1 MLILLFTAVRQP
13 DVTARLIRSTRR
25 TPSTVVLDLEDSLWD
40 VTDSAGTSTL
50 RAAGRTDLVALAQLD
65 RELFSRQRVGVRVNR
80 VSGPDAAADF
90 EALGRASRFVEF
102 DTVVVTKI
110 ESGADVSQNLAQLK
124 GGGVAYRSVVPIV
137 ETRRGMDNLDDIIET
152 SRSAG
157 IERLAYGHF
166 DLSLDSGWWPF
177 PEPWESSFWTLAEP
191 LIRRW
196 ESAGLEYV
204 HPPYFQTHDE
214 EGLALII
221 RRLERTCERE
231 FGIIT
236 VGPRQAAMAARLG
249 GSAARYDEVEASS
262 WATHRATG
270 ETPSEIAQ
278 RVTSTF
284 LAARREPGGF
294 ALDHLTGTF
303 ISPHVYVAA
312 RNYLRQIGYV

>member
-1 MLILLFTAVRQP
+1 MLILLFTAMRRP

-40 VTDSAGTSTL
+40 VTDPAGSSTL
-50 RAAGRTDLVALAQLD
+50 RAAGRTHLVALAQSD
-65 RELFSRQRVGVRVNR
+65 RELFARQRVGVRVNR

-90 EALGRASRFVEF
+90 EALGQASRFVEF
-102 DTVVVTKI
+102 DSVVATKI
-110 ESGADVSQNLAQLK
+110 ESGADISQNLAHLRDRA
-124 GGGVAYRSVVPIV
+124 VAYRRLVPIV

-166 DLSLDSGWWPF
+166 DLCLDSGWWPF
-177 PEPWESSFWTLAEP
+177 PDPWEPGFWALADP

-196 ESAGLEYV
+196 EAAGLGYV
-204 HPPYFQTHDE
+204 HPPYFQTRDE
-214 EGLALII
+214 EGLAWII

-236 VGPRQAAMAARLG
+236 VGPRQAALAARSTRQSDSRHG
-249 GSAARYDEVEASS
+249 DEFAS
-262 WATHRATG
+262 WATSKATD
-270 ETPSEIAQ
+270 ETPSEMAH
-278 RVTSTF
+278 RVTATF

-303 ISPHVYVAA
+303 ISPHMYVAA
-312 RNYLRQIGYV
+312 RNYLRQIGDV